1 MGPFP
6 SAAPGPAS
14 IFAGRGPR
22 RGGQEPP
29 DRRSRPPGP
38 ASPRSN
44 SPRGRRRPRAG
55 CARLSRSAFPRAE
68 RRGHSTSG
76 VGAAWAWSFLSAA
89 APAPADPELSA
100 RARPPRPAGLPAP
113 ASSGARSPGDSEEG
127 DRGHPRPPPSPRA
140 AAPPTCSVFSA
151 AITTCSGSRAGPGSP
166 SPPGGHLSPQRR
178 AAAAAARTRAERDAP
193 PCRRPASPLGGLHGR
208 AAVLRRPGAPPPS
221 AALLA
226 RSLARSP
233 ARPEPLQPPRAAF
246 LPSAPS
252 PSFAA
257 AGAELGKPAPAAG
270 ERREL
275 KQETRS
281 QGGNPGGVERGEGE
295 LLGPVGL
302 YWSFLPSCSFSSEPN
317 PGVSDPSSPLP
328 SFAPGGAS

>member
-113 ASSGARSPGDSEEG
+113 AGSGARSPGGSEEG

-226 RSLARSP
+226 RSP

-302 YWSFLPSCSFSSEPN
+302 YWSLLPSCSFSSEPN